1 MPVNNKQFL
10 EHVYKQQSE
19 ICKALS
25 HPIRIHI
32 LDLLSANTEKTN
44 SEMLEVLQIPK
55 ANLTQHLAV
64 LTKAGIVIT
73 RKERLFHYS
82 KLAFPQIK
90 DACEMIR
97 KILIEQIKKSNDYN
111 KKIQGALKKGGK

>member
-1 MPVNNKQFL
+1 
-10 EHVYKQQSE
+10 
-19 ICKALS
+19 
-25 HPIRIHI
+25 
-32 LDLLSANTEKTN
+32 
-44 SEMLEVLQIPK
+44 MLEVLQIPK